1 MLKAVREDA
10 RRDGR
15 KSALTTA
22 ITIGVAL
29 SAVPLIGLWSGGAI
43 AQPAQP
49 AAAPAA
55 MPEEALTFDR
65 SKGNCLTCHEIRGG
79 DAAGNIGPPLAD
91 MKNRYPDRQ
100 ALAAIIFDESKRNPL
115 TVMPPFGRNLILTK
129 QEIESVI
136 DFLYT
141 R

>member
-1 MLKAVREDA
+1 MRKAVREDTM
-10 RRDGR
+10 RGGR

-29 SAVPLIGLWSGGAI
+29 SAVPLIGPWSGGAI

-49 AAAPAA
+49 AAAAAA
-55 MPEEALTFDR
+55 MPGEALTFDR
-65 SKGNCLTCHEIRGG
+65 SKGNCLTCHDIRGG

-91 MKNRYPDRQ
+91 MKSRYPDRQ

>member
-1 MLKAVREDA
+1 MLKAVREDMI
-10 RRDGR
+10 RGRR
-15 KSALTTA
+15 KSALRTA
-22 ITIGVAL
+22 IAVGMAL
-29 SAVPLIGLWSGGAI
+29 SAVAPVGMWSNRAI
-43 AQPAQP
+43 AQPAAT
-49 AAAPAA
+49 AAAPAI
-55 MPEEALTFDR
+55 MPGEALAFDR

-79 DAAGNIGPPLAD
+79 DAAGNIGPALAD
-91 MKNRYPDRQ
+91 MKSRYPDRQ

-115 TVMPPFGRNLILTK
+115 TVMPPFGHNLILTK

>member
-1 MLKAVREDA
+1 MLKAVRDDA
-10 RRDGR
+10 TRGGR

-22 ITIGVAL
+22 IAIGVTL
-29 SAVPLIGLWSGGAI
+29 STVPLIGLWSARAT
-43 AQPAQP
+43 AQPARP
-49 AAAPAA
+49 GAAPAA
-55 MPEEALTFDR
+55 MPGETLTFDR

-79 DAAGNIGPPLAD
+79 DAAGNIGPPLVD
-91 MKNRYPDRQ
+91 MKTRYPDRNV
-100 ALAAIIFDESKRNPL
+100 LAAIIFDESKRNPI